1 MMPYQ
6 TDQTYEAARPRAVAE
21 QRAADARLGQMAA
34 AVSQLGRE
42 VTRPMRALR
51 SLLHTAS
58 GRLAGERTRHASRG
72 GAAIPVP

>member
-6 TDQTYEAARPRAVAE
+6 TYQTYEAARPRTAAE

-42 VTRPMRALR
+42 VTRSVRAVR
-51 SLLHTAS
+51 SLLHTAP
-58 GRLAGERTRHASRG
+58 GRLAGERTQHASGG